1 MHVYLCV
8 YTRVHV
14 VVTAIALFRK
24 GKKELPWPE
33 PSLQRTRPALTSS
46 AHAKQRGFMFHS
58 TDAYHIST
66 LRKELCSGVG
76 RMDERDQIF
85 SPGGMIGGGR

>member
-8 YTRVHV
+8 YMRVHV
-14 VVTAIALFRK
+14 VVTAIALFRR

-33 PSLQRTRPALTSS
+33 QSLQRTRPALTSS

-76 RMDERDQIF
+76 RMDEGDQIF